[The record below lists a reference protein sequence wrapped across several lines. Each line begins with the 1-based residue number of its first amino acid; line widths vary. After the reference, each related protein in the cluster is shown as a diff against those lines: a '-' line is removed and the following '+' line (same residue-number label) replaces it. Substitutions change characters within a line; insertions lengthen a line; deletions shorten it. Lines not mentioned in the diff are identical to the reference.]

1 MSDSNLF
8 EVEYIL
14 KRRIVKGKREY
25 LIKWKDYPENEST
38 WEPLSHLKYVNYMI
52 KEFEDKL
59 RKESKNKEE
68 KEENKEE
75 KNDKEEEKNDKDN
88 KKNEEEEK
96 GGKEGKEEKEKNE
109 ENNND
114 SNFEEKKI

>member
-75 KNDKEEEKNDKDN
+75 KNDKEEEKNDKEEEKNDKDN

-96 GGKEGKEEKEKNE
+96 GGKEGKEEKDK
-109 ENNND
+109 D
-114 SNFEEKKI
+114 KDK